1 MTAAKN
7 HKDDGEFGSSTNIQ
21 CFSFQCLLVHTPDCV
36 WPKCCLYLQ
45 FFGPHLVFTAKSET
59 HCFNSAIHPPHMGQM
74 PAVLLDLC
82 NREFWGHILTV
93 QLFSVVQVAK
103 ICLLSMFSLNPLMF
117 LDLYVCLR

>member
-74 PAVLLDLC
+74 PAVLLDLG

-93 QLFSVVQVAK
+93 QLFSVV
-103 ICLLSMFSLNPLMF
+103 
-117 LDLYVCLR
+117 